1 MIPALIIISTLANTV
16 ANVFVK
22 HAASKLEGID
32 LGQPLVVAARLVTNV
47 DMYVGILLFGIG
59 FACYVVLLSR
69 LRLNVGYPLEASLT
83 YIAVLIVS
91 HFYFRE
97 LLSGWQMMGMALI
110 IAGVWLT
117 SAGG

>member
-22 HAASKLEGID
+22 HAASKLEGVNLSHPIAVISS
-32 LGQPLVVAARLVTNV
+32 LITNV
-47 DMYVGILLFGIG
+47 DMYIGILLFGVG
-59 FACYVVLLSR
+59 FVCYVVLLSR

-83 YIAVLIVS
+83 YIAVLVVS

-97 LLSGWQMMGMALI
+97 LLSSWQMMGMLLI
-110 IAGVWLT
+110 VAGVWLT
-117 SAGG
+117 STGG